1 LRAPFD
7 GIIASRNLEKFTNVQ
22 ANSVVAVPQ
31 KLETIDFQFDAT
43 GIDVAMF
50 GQQDQDNVVTKARLD
65 VAPGREYDA
74 QLVEFGTQADA
85 STQTFRGRVSI
96 RYPED
101 VTVLPGMTGSIVSM
115 VVSAQQK
122 KDQER
127 FTIHWPPSRISWSRI
142 PQVADLS
149 A

>member
-1 LRAPFD
+1 M
-7 GIIASRNLEKFTNVQ
+7 Q

-85 STQTFRGRVSI
+85 STQIFRGRVSI